1 MKNKMFFSIALIFV
15 LLACNETPYMQG
27 KRLYTAKCQNC
38 HMPNGEGL
46 NNLIPTLDNA
56 PILGSNEMI
65 CIIING
71 KSDSIISGNSFLVKE
86 MPGFKSLS
94 STEVAN
100 IVNYVNHRWQKKFE
114 EKTIQEIDAAI
125 KDCLN

>member
-1 MKNKMFFSIALIFV
+1 MKNKIFFSVVLILV
-15 LLACNETPYMQG
+15 LFSCNETPYMQG

-71 KSDSIISGNSFLVKE
+71 KNDSIISGNSFLVKE

-100 IVNYVNHRWQKKFE
+100 IVNYVNHRWQKDFK
-114 EKTIQEIDAAI
+114 EKTIQEIEVTI